1 MLPGQKEEWTLNV
14 CYPDGKPAK
23 AQLMATLYDKSLD
36 QIAEHLWDFSSSYT
50 NNLPAYI
57 EWSSFNFPILD
68 FYEVANYKSLT
79 ESSLSLARFDAR
91 FVNGLSFNQLFI
103 RGNATR

>member
-1 MLPGQKEEWTLNV
+1 
-14 CYPDGKPAK
+14 
-23 AQLMATLYDKSLD
+23 MATLYDKSLD
-36 QIAEHLWDFSSSYT
+36 QIAEHSWDFSSSYT

-57 EWSSFNFPILD
+57 EWNSFNFPILD

-103 RGNATR
+103 RGTRFAAETKEFAKMEPMKLNETRQG